1 MLRPPY
7 QSYDRLYVY
16 HLDMAEIPAF
26 DDPDLIGIWIEDKT
40 AVLFFHQAKDSLVA
54 DLCSRHRCNLVYHAD
69 LDYCD
74 WEAGQHISS
83 FTVSGVT
90 VSPVWE
96 RGSADIRLDPSVI
109 FGSGFHPTTRVC
121 LETVI
126 NYMQSP
132 EAAIRTM
139 LDLGTG
145 TGLLRIAAAR
155 FGAEKITAIDN
166 NPLACEVARTNCRLN
181 KVDEQIDIRQV
192 DLRKVKPQT
201 SGYNLVVANLYRG
214 LLAQLLQTPSF
225 WEADLYILSGF
236 IQSMEADLLA
246 ELPATQIRLLDRKR
260 SDKWCIW
267 TLGNRKV
274 IG

>member
-1 MLRPPY
+1 LSHTARTHWATIT
-7 QSYDRLYVY
+7 DF
-16 HLDMAEIPAF
+16 IPHYGNSTV
-26 DDPDLIGIWIEDKT
+26 PNL
-40 AVLFFHQAKDSLVA
+40 
-54 DLCSRHRCNLVYHAD
+54 SRHD
-69 LDYCD
+69 
-74 WEAGQHISS
+74 
-83 FTVSGVT
+83 
-90 VSPVWE
+90 
-96 RGSADIRLDPSVI
+96 DPSVI

-132 EAAIRTM
+132 EAAIKTM

-145 TGLLRIAAAR
+145 TGLLSIAAAR